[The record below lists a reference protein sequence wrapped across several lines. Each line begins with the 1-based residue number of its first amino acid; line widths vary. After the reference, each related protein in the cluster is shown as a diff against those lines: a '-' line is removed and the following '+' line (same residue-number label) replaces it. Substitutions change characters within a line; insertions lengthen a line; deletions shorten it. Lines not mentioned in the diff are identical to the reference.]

1 VVKKLSHTFCRVLI
15 IHHVPSSPFHQPKDA
30 LSAKRRPCGFG
41 YVLIFVGPLSCLL
54 ALTVPVAGTSA
65 QFATLSTNGLSY
77 EVNIP
82 SSTASGNGKTIFFQ
96 LKAPSGTQW
105 IGLGQGSSM
114 IGANIFMVYAAG
126 DGNVTLSPRSGTG
139 YTQPTFNSAATVS
152 LLEGSGVLSDGSMV
166 ANVRCD
172 SCLSWNGG
180 SMSPT
185 DSNSAWIWSYRTGD
199 PIDSTDTSANL
210 LQHVTMGSATI
221 NLLSGTG
228 GSSSNPFVVAAA
240 NPSSPASASGSS
252 ASAAVSTQTIGSSTV
267 VVPVATSTPSSG
279 TSSGSSS
286 ISSTTTNTNATRTG
300 HAIVMSLVFLVLIP
314 FAALTLYLPYTKKVP
329 HIHAPLQ
336 VLSVILAIVGLALG
350 VRLAKPLGL
359 TTGYHQVIGYIV
371 VAIMLS
377 AQPILGLLQHL
388 HFRKTGTRSGMGVG
402 HQWLGRI
409 VIITGVVNG
418 GLGMMQSGPVGD
430 GWVPSYAPVAYSIVA
445 AAVLLIYIG
454 VVVGTA
460 LRKNN
465 VRPTEKYDTRG
476 YEMHSSSD
484 DRRQGPRP
492 TRSVSGRY

>member
-1 VVKKLSHTFCRVLI
+1 VASL
-15 IHHVPSSPFHQPKDA
+15 
-30 LSAKRRPCGFG
+30 
-41 YVLIFVGPLSCLL
+41 VGPLSCLL
-54 ALTVPVAGTSA
+54 VLTVPVAGTSA
-65 QFATLSTNGLSY
+65 QFATLSTDGLSY
-77 EVNIP
+77 QVNIP

-105 IGLGQGSSM
+105 IGLGQGNSM
-114 IGANIFMVYAAG
+114 VGANIFMVYTAG

-139 YTQPTFNSAATVS
+139 HIQPTFNSAAKVS

-185 DSNSAWIWSYRTGD
+185 DSNSAWIWAYRTGD
-199 PIDSTDTSANL
+199 PIDSTNTAANL
-210 LQHVTMGSATI
+210 LQHVTMGGATFD
-221 NLLSGTG
+221 LPSGTG

-240 NPSSPASASGSS
+240 NPSSPTSASGSS
-252 ASAAVSTQTIGSSTV
+252 ASGSSASVAVSTQTIGSSTV
-267 VVPVATSTPSSG
+267 VVPVAAPTSSSS

-286 ISSTTTNTNATRTG
+286 ISSSTANNNAIRTG

-336 VLSVILAIVGLALG
+336 VLSIILVIVGLALG
-350 VRLAKPLGL
+350 VQLAKPLGL
-359 TTGYHQVIGYIV
+359 TTGYHQVIGYVV

-388 HFRKTGTRSGMGVG
+388 HFRNTGTRSGMGVG

-409 VIITGVVNG
+409 VILTGVVNG
-418 GLGMMQSGPVGD
+418 GLGMRQSGPVGD

-445 AAVLLIYIG
+445 AAVSLIYIG

-460 LRKNN
+460 LRKKN
-465 VRPTEKYDTRG
+465 VRPTEKYDRRG
-476 YEMHSSSD
+476 YEMHPSS
-484 DRRQGPRP
+484 GPPPRF
-492 TRSVSGRY
+492 G